1 MLQVETE
8 TEILT
13 SLNFESETK
22 TGVAI
27 YKSTANSEQQKQ
39 GMLWCKIMR
48 KYLKRERLNHV
59 NIFLDILLD
68 TRQEI

>member
-8 TEILT
+8 TAILT

-27 YKSTANSEQQKQ
+27 YKSTAKKATKTGHPLVQNFSFQK
-39 GMLWCKIMR
+39 K
-48 KYLKRERLNHV
+48 
-59 NIFLDILLD
+59 
-68 TRQEI
+68 